1 MMSTP
6 PPDRPSVVIVGGGM
20 GGIQAAKTLATAPVD
35 ITLVNPHN
43 YYLFQPLIYEV
54 ANALLQ
60 AEDVAHSIRGML
72 RYLPNLR
79 FRVAAASSV
88 DWERSE
94 LRLDDGDRIGFDYL
108 ILAIGLQA
116 DFCGIPGAA
125 EHALPLKSLDDAL
138 KIRTQMLRRLET
150 VASHPALVP
159 AGALD
164 VVVVGGGTTGV
175 ETAGAFA
182 EIYHHALPEEF
193 AELDFSHAEITLLEA
208 GEVLLAAFHPR
219 MQQAAQ
225 RMLVRRGVR
234 VRLHAPVAQVGPA
247 SVTLTDGQ
255 EIPAG
260 MIVWAT
266 GVRATRLAD
275 SLALRQTPDSRILV
289 QPNLSLPGHPEAFAI
304 GDMAALPRGAG
315 GLHPALAQFA
325 IQGGRHAARE
335 IMRHIDDTPSRP
347 FRYWDKGM
355 TASVGRDAGIVQSGH
370 VRFSGR
376 LAFFAWG
383 VLHSLYV
390 PGWRNRLS
398 IDLNWLWS
406 YVTHRRAALMLIDEP
421 PAAQEHPAFR
431 QLLPAANARPGAD
444 DARHRDIPGSGHRT
458 PPSGQGLGTPRLRTA
473 AQAPARAGVTQAVV
487 CHAIARRAW
496 SGCPVAA
503 ARQRPHRRRAAGSA
517 HARARTRLR
526 RMTPGRRP

>member
-1 MMSTP
+1 MSTP
-6 PPDRPSVVIVGGGM
+6 PLSRPSVVIIGGGM

-79 FRVAAASSV
+79 FRAAAASSV

-94 LRLDDGDRIGFDYL
+94 LRLDDGESIGFDYL
-108 ILAIGLQA
+108 ILATGLRA
-116 DFCGIPGAA
+116 DFRSIPGAA
-125 EHALPLKSLDDAL
+125 EHALPLKSLDDAVN
-138 KIRTQMLRRLET
+138 IRTQMLRRLET
-150 VASHPALVP
+150 VAAHPALVP

-193 AELDFSHAEITLLEA
+193 AELDFAQAGITLLEA
-208 GEVLLAAFHPR
+208 GDAILPAFHPR

-225 RMLVRRGVR
+225 RMLIRRGVQ
-234 VRLHAPVAQVGPA
+234 VRLRAPVAQAGPA

-266 GVRATRLAD
+266 GVRGTRLAD
-275 SLALRQTPDSRILV
+275 SLALPQTADGRILV

-304 GDMAALPRGAG
+304 GDMAALPRPAG

-335 IMRHIDDTPSRP
+335 IMRHIDGTPSRP

-355 TASVGRDAGIVQSGH
+355 TASVGRDAGIVQTGH
-370 VRFSGR
+370 IRFSGR

-406 YVTHRRAALMLIDEP
+406 YLTHRRAALMLIGETPLAQEEPASRQPP
-421 PAAQEHPAFR
+421 PAAE
-431 QLLPAANARPGAD
+431 ARPGAD
-444 DARHRDIPGSGHRT
+444 DARHRGTHGCERGT
-458 PPSGQGLGTPRLRTA
+458 PPAGQGLGTPRLRAA
-473 AQAPARAGVTQAVV
+473 AQVPARAGGEREPPVTRRLAPPTAPVN
-487 CHAIARRAW
+487 RRARVL
-496 SGCPVAA
+496 G
-503 ARQRPHRRRAAGSA
+503 
-517 HARARTRLR
+517 
-526 RMTPGRRP
+526 PGPIEERETWIWTS